1 VTVFAAIRNDA
12 RLQRRHGIW
21 AVAAL
26 MVVAYVVPMVFLP
39 SGVQRWILPVVIF
52 SDPAIGVFFFA
63 AALLLFERQDGVLE
77 ALAVTPMPERDY
89 LVSKAVS
96 LAVVALATS
105 AAVAVGVRRAEFDF
119 LWLAAGVVP
128 TASLFVWLGIVAAT
142 RLETVNRVIVGGG
155 IGVTVLSAPAVAFL
169 AGLNSWWLGILPTY
183 GSVRLIAR
191 AFAQPLGTGAATF
204 AVFWLLAANAL
215 AYEAAKRSLKRYA
228 QSR

>member
-21 AVAAL
+21 AVAAV
-26 MVVAYVVPMVFLP
+26 MVVAYVVPLVFMP
-39 SGVQRWILPVVIF
+39 PAVQRWILPVVIF

-96 LAVVALATS
+96 LAAVALATS
-105 AAVAVGVRRAEFDF
+105 VAVAAAVRRADFDVR
-119 LWLAAGVVP
+119 WLAAGVVP
-128 TASLFVWLGIVAAT
+128 TASLFVWLGVVAAT
-142 RLETVNRVIVGGG
+142 RLDTVNRVIVGGG
-155 IGVTVLSAPAVAFL
+155 IAVTILSAPAVAFL
-169 AGLNSWWLGILPTY
+169 AGLDSEWLVILPTY
-183 GSVRLIAR
+183 GSVRLLAR
-191 AFAQPLGTGAATF
+191 AFAQPLGTGTAVHAA
-204 AVFWLLAANAL
+204 FWLLASNAL
-215 AYEAAKRSLKRYA
+215 AYEAARRSLKRYA